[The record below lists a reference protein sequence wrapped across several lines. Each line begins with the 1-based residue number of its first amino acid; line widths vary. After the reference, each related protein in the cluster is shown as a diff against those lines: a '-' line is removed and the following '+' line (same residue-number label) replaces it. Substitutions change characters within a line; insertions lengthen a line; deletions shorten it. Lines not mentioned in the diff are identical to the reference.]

1 MFLAWN
7 EIRKNRKKFI
17 LIILIVTL
25 ISYLVCFLVGLA
37 YGLAKSNR
45 TAVDLWEGKQ
55 ILLSEGAN
63 SNLMRSIMDYDEM
76 NNFSPGQASP
86 VNISTGT
93 CYKNEKKEKDEMIN
107 IALIGI
113 DYTSKICPTLVEG
126 EMPQDLFQV
135 VASIDLKKEEGVKLG
150 DTLELT
156 QTDRIF
162 TVVGFSE
169 SAKFSTLPVVYTDL
183 FMNSPGM
190 QIMKPVDQADIM
202 SGPTPE
208 MPQRIGGIILH
219 EEYKGKPGEELEL
232 ITIDDFIHSLP
243 GYLPQVLT
251 FGLMIGFLIL
261 ISAIVL
267 GVFLYIVTIQKKNIF
282 GVMKIQGIPNG
293 YISLSVMLETVILVV
308 FGVALGIGLTY
319 LTGAALPQSVPFIPK
334 ALYFLVIGG
343 LMLVTSVL
351 GAIFSVASVAKI
363 DPLDVLE

>member
-7 EIRKNRKKFI
+7 EIRKNLKKFI
-17 LIILIVTL
+17 LIILIVVL

-63 SNLMRSIMDYDEM
+63 SNLLGSIMDYEEIE
-76 NNFSPGQASP
+76 NFDPGEASP
-86 VNISTGT
+86 VNISTSS
-93 CYKNEKKEKDEMIN
+93 CYRNQDKNKDEIIN

-113 DYTSKICPTLVEG
+113 DYTSKLCPTLVEG
-126 EMPQDLFQV
+126 NMPQDLFQV
-135 VASIDLKKEEGVKLG
+135 VASVDLKNEEGVKLG

-208 MPQRIGGIILH
+208 MPPRIGGLVLH
-219 EEYKGKPGEELEL
+219 EEYKGELGEELDL

-282 GVMKIQGIPNG
+282 GVMKIQGISNG
-293 YISLSVMLETVILVV
+293 YISASVMLQTLILVS
-308 FGVALGIGLTY
+308 FGVAIGIGLTY
-319 LTGAALPQSVPFIPK
+319 LTGLVIPDSVPFIPK
-334 ALYFLVIGG
+334 FMYFLTIGV
-343 LMLVTSVL
+343 LMILTSVL
-351 GAIFSVASVAKI
+351 GAIFSVVSVSKI